1 MKRLV
6 VLTGLLALCA
16 GSLLAQKIRRDWN
29 RDLDFQQFETYVWM
43 EDIKLP
49 ASPQRDPQEIDR
61 LIRSAIERELQHH
74 GLRKAD
80 SPDQADLKLKYFAFA
95 RAQMETQEVDNKAGT
110 GPNRL
115 PYGHWRPFGSTRID
129 SQLRRQ
135 GTLIV
140 DIVDPSNNQMV
151 WRGTVEGSFK
161 DGDELDK
168 KVPKH
173 VKKLF
178 KGFPR
183 KN

>member
-1 MKRLV
+1 MKRLALV
-6 VLTGLLALCA
+6 AVLVLCA
-16 GSLLAQKIRRDWN
+16 GSLLAEKIRRDWN
-29 RDLDFQQFETYVWM
+29 RDLDFQQFDTYAWM

-49 ASPQRDPQEIDR
+49 ASPQRDPKEIDH
-61 LIRSAIERELQHH
+61 LIRSSIETELQRH
-74 GLRKAD
+74 GLRPAD
-80 SPDQADLKLKYFAFA
+80 SPEQADLKLKYFAYA
-95 RAQMETQEVDNKAGT
+95 RAEMETQEVDNKAGT
-110 GPNRL
+110 GPNRI

-129 SQLRRQ
+129 AQLRRQ

-140 DIVDPSNNQMV
+140 DIVDPSSNQMV

-161 DGDELDK
+161 EGQELDK
-168 KVPKH
+168 KLPKS